1 MMMNFY
7 RSVLIVV
14 SLFISVISALPSGSE
29 TPYRGPTG
37 RHAYLRKSVSNKGYV
52 QTARDFNWSINF
64 HRPTNDTINIIAMRV
79 EFKRDT
85 LTSTT
90 GNGLYGINRFGG
102 DKLGNDKKE
111 YERYY
116 DDSTYLFDRL
126 PHDSLYFAQQLESVA
141 GYYKKVSRGRLVLTN
156 KIYPTGKYTAYAVD
170 STMLYYSPA
179 GKKKKESYD
188 EYGYRKTRGYL
199 LFLKDAITACANS
212 KENPFAGIQF
222 QESDSTFRDSL
233 GRKTVFLIFHAGASG
248 LTDIGEDGFSDSPSD
263 IIDYFVTTDWFKDYA
278 DTLGIKQNGIIVQG
292 KNSKLLIDE
301 VMVCSETS
309 NQNKW
314 NSGIQGIL
322 VNQIARQI
330 GILDLYSTTSGVS
343 GVGAFC
349 IMDASG
355 YSAGRGFITP
365 YPSAWV
371 RAFMG
376 WDSPKILPV
385 GTNISAKVKA
395 LTSVLDNPQASTDDT
410 TILMIPINDHEY
422 YLIENRQR
430 NLSGTH
436 NFFNYDTTDDNDKV
450 PVIRTYPDNVN
461 LKKVLTSVTDSS
473 KVVKSVSNN
482 DISLPASGILVW
494 HIDEK
499 VIREKI
505 RYNMIN
511 ADSSYRGVKLIE
523 ADGADDIGVT
533 FKDIYNRDAFDY
545 GTGEDLFPHHSKTGS
560 GAEHAIDLV
569 VDGMGPYT
577 FPSTRTNDGGHSY
590 LNLKFTRTSKLQ
602 IEKSAQYRG
611 SNYLYIENYSD
622 SVFNV
627 SVSLDYRPQYWPKVM
642 VPESY
647 FEPVLCDLD
656 KSIPGK
662 ELIVISK
669 AGRLNIFNNAADP
682 DSATY
687 VFDSSRIQ
695 ASDLLG
701 KTEGNY
707 TTYYYCDSLS
717 GVNAMPSVING
728 NVMVPSTQSSIHVLS
743 TVSHSERPVISSIA
757 LKNQPTTYVSAI
769 NDSLWA
775 VGCSNGSVIFG
786 KGSDTLSSVKLK
798 SDSAVC
804 AIAAM
809 KESGSLAVIQNSG
822 TLTVCNSD
830 GGQSERPA
838 MVKGLGPFTLVT
850 ADIDN
855 DSTSE
860 IVVCDIKHGLWLY
873 NSDLSIAQNWSDEPV
888 DWATYY
894 TLSDENKAIE
904 NRAEFPDNPAPPAI
918 ADINGDGY
926 LDIIVG
932 GTNGMYAFNYKGV
945 LLNGWPAFL
954 DKGYWYQKGSVVSS
968 PAIAIGK
975 DKKPLTIFSTTS
987 GEKLGW
993 GVSKITRADRNA
1005 GKIWYLAENGQ
1016 IDSSW
1021 GMTPSL
1027 VDTFLKYDSL
1037 ITPYAFPGGYIDAV
1051 SAKGSS
1057 TKPARPVALI
1067 QENLQSAWPLS
1078 AGSSLQ
1084 TSPMIDDMDLD
1095 GKLDLIVVSKNG
1107 WVNRW
1112 EISENFIL
1120 DTVYWPMPG
1129 FDLGRSFAYGS
1140 YKPVEKFKQT
1150 EPIRFYNFPNPTDGA
1165 DKTIFRYAFS
1175 GTATN
1180 VRLDIFSITGI
1191 NVYSKKTMGAAPS
1204 ELTGSYPDW
1213 NEHIVSLKKFGPGI
1227 YRCRMEATISGK
1239 KHVRYWKM
1247 AVVK

>member
-1 MMMNFY
+1 MMMKFYNF
-7 RSVLIVV
+7 VLMIV
-14 SLFISVISALPSGSE
+14 SLFVAVISASPVGDEL
-29 TPYRGPTG
+29 PYRGPSG
-37 RHAYLRKSVSNKGYV
+37 RYAYLRKSVSNKEYV

-64 HRPTNDTINIIAMRV
+64 HHPANDTINIIAMRV

-102 DKLGNDKKE
+102 DKVGKDKKE
-111 YERYY
+111 IERYY

-126 PHDSLYFAQQLESVA
+126 PHDSLYFAHQLESVA
-141 GYYKKVSRGRLVLTN
+141 GYYKKVSHGRLVLTS
-156 KIYPTGKYTAYAVD
+156 KVYPTGKYTAYAVD

-179 GKKKKESYD
+179 GKKKKESYN
-188 EYGYRKTRGYL
+188 EYDYRKTRGYL

-212 KENPFAGIQF
+212 KESPFAGIQF

-248 LTDIGEDGFSDSPSD
+248 ITDAGEDNFPDSPSD
-263 IIDYFVTTDWFKDYA
+263 IVDYFVTADWFKEYA
-278 DTLGIKQNGIIVQG
+278 DTLGIKQNGIVVQG

-309 NQNKW
+309 NQNKINW
-314 NSGIQGIL
+314 GIQGIL

-330 GILDLYSTTSGVS
+330 GIPDLFRGVT

-349 IMDASG
+349 IMDVAG
-355 YSAGRGFITP
+355 YSAGHGFITP

-385 GTNISAKVKA
+385 GTNVSANVKA
-395 LTSVLDNPQASTDDT
+395 LTSVLDNPQGSENDT
-410 TILMIPINDHEY
+410 TILMVPINDHEY

-430 NLSGTH
+430 NLSGAQ

-450 PVIRTYPDNVN
+450 TVIKPYPDNVN

-473 KVVKSVSNN
+473 KVVKSVTNN

-499 VIREKI
+499 VIREKM
-505 RYNMIN
+505 RYNLIN

-533 FKDIYNRDAFDY
+533 FKDIYNRDAYDY

-560 GAEHAIDLV
+560 GAKNPIDLD

-590 LNLKFTRTSKLQ
+590 INLKFTRTSKLQ
-602 IEKSAQYRG
+602 TEKSAQYRG
-611 SNYLYIENYSD
+611 SNYVYVDNYSD

-627 SVSLDYRPQYWPKVM
+627 SVSFDYRPQYWPKPII
-642 VPESY
+642 PETY

-656 KSIPGK
+656 KGIPGK
-662 ELIVISK
+662 ELVVISK
-669 AGRLNIFNNAADP
+669 TGKITILNNAANP
-682 DSATY
+682 DSASY
-687 VFDSSRIQ
+687 VFDSSRILF
-695 ASDLLG
+695 SDLRD
-701 KTEGNY
+701 KSEGNY
-707 TTYYYCDSLS
+707 TTYHYCDSIS
-717 GVNAMPSVING
+717 GVNAMPSVVNG
-728 NVMVPSTQSSIHVLS
+728 KVMVPSTDNTIYSISS
-743 TVSHSERPVISSIA
+743 VSLSERPVISRIT
-757 LKNQPTTYVSAI
+757 LRNQPTTCVSAI
-769 NDSLWA
+769 SDSLWA
-775 VGCSNGSVIFG
+775 VGCANGSVIFG
-786 KGSDTLSSVKLK
+786 KGSDTLTSVKLK
-798 SDSAVC
+798 TDSAVC
-804 AIAAM
+804 AIAVM
-809 KESGSLAVIQNSG
+809 KESGSLAVIQNGG
-822 TLTVCNSD
+822 TLAVCGSD
-830 GGQSERPA
+830 GSQSEKTV
-838 MVKGLGPFTLVT
+838 MVKGLSPFTLVT
-850 ADIDN
+850 ADIDK

-894 TLSDENKAIE
+894 TLSEDNKPVD
-904 NRAEFPDNPAPPAI
+904 NRVEFPDNPATPAI
-918 ADINGDGY
+918 ADVNGDGY

-932 GTNGMYAFNYKGV
+932 GTNGVYAFNYKGV

-954 DKGYWYQKGSVVSS
+954 DKMYWYQKGSVVSS
-968 PAIAIGK
+968 PAITVGK
-975 DKKPLTIFSTTS
+975 DHKPLTIFSTTS

-993 GVSKITRADRNA
+993 GVSKISRADKNA

-1016 IDSSW
+1016 VDSSW
-1021 GMTPSL
+1021 GMTPAL
-1027 VDTFLKYDSL
+1027 IDTFLMNDSL
-1037 ITPYAFPGGYIDAV
+1037 IWPYVLPGGYIDAV

-1078 AGSSLQ
+1078 AGSPLQ
-1084 TSPMIDDMDLD
+1084 TSPMIDDMDMD
-1095 GKLDLIVVSKNG
+1095 GKLDLIAVSKNG

-1112 EISENFIL
+1112 EMSGNFIL

-1129 FDLGRSFAYGS
+1129 FDPGRSFAYGS
-1140 YKPVEKFKQT
+1140 YKPVEKFTQK
-1150 EPIRFYNFPNPTDGA
+1150 EPIRLYNFPNPTDGA
-1165 DKTIFRYAFS
+1165 EKTIFRYAFS
-1175 GTATN
+1175 GIATN

-1239 KHVRYWKM
+1239 KHVCYWKM

>member
-1 MMMNFY
+1 MKLY
-7 RSVLIVV
+7 LSVLIVV
-14 SLFISVISALPSGSE
+14 SLFISVFSASPAGSE
-29 TPYRGPTG
+29 TPYRGPSG
-37 RHAYLRKSVSNKGYV
+37 RYAYLRKSVSNKGYV
-52 QTARDFNWSINF
+52 PSARDFNWSINF
-64 HRPTNDTINIIAMRV
+64 HRPSNDTINIIAMRV
-79 EFKRDT
+79 EFNHGVRDT
-85 LTSTT
+85 LTSST
-90 GNGLYGINRFGG
+90 GNGLFGINRTGG

-116 DDSTYLFDRL
+116 DDSTYLFDKL
-126 PHDSLYFAQQLESVA
+126 PHDSLYFAHQLEAVA
-141 GYYKKVSRGRLVLTN
+141 GYYKKVSHGRLVLTST
-156 KIYPTGKYTAYAVD
+156 IYPKGAYSAYAVD

-212 KENPFAGIQF
+212 KESPFAGIQF

-233 GRKTVFLIFHAGASG
+233 GRKTVFLIFHAGSSG
-248 LTDIGEDGFSDSPSD
+248 LLDGSKEGFPDSQSD
-263 IIDYFVTTDWFKDYA
+263 IIDYFVTADWFKDYA

-292 KNSKLLIDE
+292 KDSKLLIDE
-301 VMVCSETS
+301 IMVCSETS
-309 NQNKW
+309 NQEGTNW
-314 NSGIQGIL
+314 GIQGIL

-330 GILDLYSTTSGVS
+330 GIPDLFWSTT

-349 IMDASG
+349 IMDVAG

-376 WDSPKILPV
+376 WDIPKILPV
-385 GTNISAKVKA
+385 GTNISANVKA

-410 TILMIPINDHEY
+410 TTLMVPINDHEY

-430 NLSGTH
+430 NLTDTKSL
-436 NFFNYDTTDDNDKV
+436 FNCDTTDDNEKEV
-450 PVIRTYPDNVN
+450 VIKPYPDNVN

-505 RYNMIN
+505 RYNLIN

-545 GTGEDLFPHHSKTGS
+545 GTGEDIFPHYSKTGS
-560 GAEHAIDLV
+560 GAKNAIDLF

-590 LNLKFTRTSKLQ
+590 LNLKFSTTSKQ
-602 IEKSAQYRG
+602 RIEKSAQYRG
-611 SNYLYIENYSD
+611 SDYLYVDNYSD

-627 SVSLDYRPQYWPKVM
+627 SVSLDYRPQYWPKAII
-642 VPESY
+642 PESC

-662 ELIVISK
+662 ELVIISK
-669 AGRLNIFNNAADP
+669 TGKINIFNNAADP
-682 DSATY
+682 DSAAY

-701 KTEGNY
+701 KTDGNY
-707 TTYYYCDSLS
+707 TTYHYCDSLG
-717 GVNAMPSVING
+717 GVVTMPSVING
-728 NVMVPSTQSSIHVLS
+728 QVMIPSIQNVVYILSS
-743 TVSHSERPVISSIA
+743 VSYSERPVYSKIP
-757 LKNQPTTYVSAI
+757 LRNQPSTYVCAI
-769 NDSLWA
+769 SDSLWA
-775 VGCSNGSVIFG
+775 VGCANGSVVFG
-786 KGSDTLSSVKLK
+786 NGSDTLSFVKLK

-809 KESGSLAVIQNSG
+809 KESGSLAVMQDGG
-822 TLTVCNSD
+822 TLTVCSSD
-830 GGQSERPA
+830 GSQSEKPVV
-838 MVKGLGPFTLVT
+838 VKGLSPFTLAT
-850 ADIDN
+850 ADIDK

-873 NSDLSIAQNWSDEPV
+873 NSNLTVVKNWSDEPV

-894 TLSDENKAIE
+894 TISEDNKAIE

-926 LDIIVG
+926 LDIVIG
-932 GTNGMYAFNYKGV
+932 GTNGVYAFNYKGV

-968 PAIAIGK
+968 PAIATGK
-975 DKKPLTIFSTTS
+975 DNKPLTIFSTTA

-993 GVSKITRADRNA
+993 GITKLTRADRNA
-1005 GKIWYLAENGQ
+1005 GKIWFTAENGQ
-1016 IDSSW
+1016 IDSGW
-1021 GMTPSL
+1021 GMTPAEI
-1027 VDTFLKYDSL
+1027 DTFFKYDSL
-1037 ITPYAFPGGYIDAV
+1037 ITFNALPGGYIDAV
-1051 SAKGSS
+1051 SAKGTS
-1057 TKPARPVALI
+1057 TKPVRPVALI
-1067 QENLQSAWPLS
+1067 QQNLQSAWPLS
-1078 AGSSLQ
+1078 AGSPLQ
-1084 TSPMIDDMDLD
+1084 TSPMIDDMDMD
-1095 GKLDLIVVSKNG
+1095 GKLDLIAVTKNG

-1112 EISENFIL
+1112 EISGNFIL
-1120 DTVYWPMPG
+1120 DTVFWPMPG
-1129 FDLGRSFAYGS
+1129 FDPGRSFAYGS
-1140 YKPVEKFKQT
+1140 YKPVEKVKQT
-1150 EPIRFYNFPNPTDGA
+1150 EPIRLYNFPNPTDGA
-1165 DKTIFRYAFS
+1165 EKTIFRYAFS

-1180 VRLDIFSITGI
+1180 VKLDIFSITGI
-1191 NVYSKKTMGAAPS
+1191 NVYSKKTMGTAPS

-1227 YRCRMEATISGK
+1227 YRCRMEASISGK
-1239 KHVRYWKM
+1239 KHVCYWKM